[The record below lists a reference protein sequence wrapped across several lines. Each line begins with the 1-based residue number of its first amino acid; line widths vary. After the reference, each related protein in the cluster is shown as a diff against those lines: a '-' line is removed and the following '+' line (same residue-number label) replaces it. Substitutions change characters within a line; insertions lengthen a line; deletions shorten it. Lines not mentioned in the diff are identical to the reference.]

1 MPQSSAAL
9 RQKAEALRL
18 LRNPHNTPAARGP
31 STARPVWAKKPLS
44 CMHGTCLALDV
55 RSDGRWVLVR
65 DTAGVEGYAPAVR
78 VLSVDQRRDWARRGF
93 GVS

>member
-9 RQKAEALRL
+9 RHKAEALRL
-18 LRNPHNTPAARGP
+18 LRNPHNTPAARG
-31 STARPVWAKKPLS
+31 TTTRPVWAKKPLS
-44 CMHGTCLALDV
+44 CMHGICLALDV
-55 RSDGRWVLVR
+55 RSDGLWVLVR
-65 DTAGVEGYAPAVR
+65 DNAGVEGYAPAVR